1 MVDRN
6 LIREFSVN
14 DDELE
19 ATFAS
24 IVAETEE
31 AGGIDALY
39 EETSKSFETGNIL
52 SGVVLRREGDDVLVD
67 VGCKSE
73 GMVAFN
79 EWEPEDEPP
88 HPGQKIE
95 VLLEEFDDGLGVI
108 RLSRRK
114 AKRIRDWEKVI
125 STR

>member
-6 LIREFSVN
+6 LIREFSVD

-24 IVAETEE
+24 IIAESEE
-31 AGGIDALY
+31 TGGLDSLY

-52 SGVVLRREGDDVLVD
+52 QGVVLRREGDDVLLD

-73 GMVAFN
+73 GMVPFS
-79 EWEPEDEPP
+79 EWDPEDEPP
-88 HPGQKIE
+88 HPRQKIE
-95 VLLEEFDDGLGVI
+95 ELLHESDAD
-108 RLSRRK
+108 
-114 AKRIRDWEKVI
+114 
-125 STR
+125 